1 MCLSWCL
8 LWESLPP
15 PLKGCLF
22 AKKEEGK
29 QPPTTQTHNPKSRRD
44 SPPWTLLSESEG
56 ARGGGDQPPSAVSW
70 LILCECI
77 SFQSASLHHSQHAVT
92 HGPSV
97 YPHFLGEHG
106 MMRHH
111 KCILTVNI
119 DLDGKMLKRD
129 KYVLNWRSRGHYTA
143 DSSYILCVLC
153 KSHLQIRYKGLK
165 TKKNKRK

>member
-29 QPPTTQTHNPKSRRD
+29 QPRPHKHTHTHNPKSRRV
-44 SPPWTLLSESEG
+44 SPLKITEREWGSE
-56 ARGGGDQPPSAVSW
+56 GGDQPPSAVSW

-92 HGPSV
+92 HGPCV
-97 YPHFLGEHG
+97 YPHFLRAHG

-119 DLDGKMLKRD
+119 DLDGKTLKGTNTPWTEEVED
-129 KYVLNWRSRGHYTA
+129 IIQLIPHEHCVYCA
-143 DSSYILCVLC
+143 DLVSKFV
-153 KSHLQIRYKGLK
+153 
-165 TKKNKRK
+165 TKV